1 MGRGD
6 RGGSRVTENEKWISV
21 SVGCHNFSL
30 LRFRL
35 HLDATPPL
43 SPPSR
48 LFLDFSPLRPI
59 HFHSFAWA
67 ALTRIHHLAFSSV
80 LFSVFP
86 LCLGLNPCSPAS
98 VYLINYFKDF
108 RPFSALP
115 LEFN

>member
-48 LFLDFSPLRPI
+48 LFLDFSPRSPDP
-59 HFHSFAWA
+59 
-67 ALTRIHHLAFSSV
+67 
-80 LFSVFP
+80 FP
-86 LCLGLNPCSPAS
+86 FICLGCFDAHSSFGIQFGFVFGFP
-98 VYLINYFKDF
+98 
-108 RPFSALP
+108 ALP
-115 LEFN
+115 WLESLLSGVRLFN

>member
-1 MGRGD
+1 L
-6 RGGSRVTENEKWISV
+6 IFPP
-21 SVGCHNFSL
+21 FS
-30 LRFRL
+30 
-35 HLDATPPL
+35 
-43 SPPSR
+43 
-48 LFLDFSPLRPI
+48 PI

-108 RPFSALP
+108 RPFLLSLSNLINLSKVQMKIAFTVPFRLC
-115 LEFN
+115 LLNILFYSK